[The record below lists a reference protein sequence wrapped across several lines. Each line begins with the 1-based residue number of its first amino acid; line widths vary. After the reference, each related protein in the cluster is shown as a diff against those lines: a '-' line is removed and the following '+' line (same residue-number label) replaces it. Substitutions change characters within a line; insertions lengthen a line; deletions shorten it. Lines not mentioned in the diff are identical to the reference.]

1 MDFSSLIQR
10 KRDRF
15 AELESAI
22 SAPDLYD
29 EPKRA
34 QELLREHNQLR
45 QTLETWDGFQKLE
58 RELVENREMAKGTDE
73 LAEMAQAEVPELE
86 KRFASLKRDVQFAL
100 LPPDPNEDR
109 DAIVEIRAGA
119 GGDEAGL
126 FAADLHRMY
135 SRYAE
140 AVGLKIENLESSA
153 GTLGGF
159 R

>member
-29 EPKRA
+29 DPKRA
-34 QELLREHNQLR
+34 QELLREHNRLK
-45 QTLETWDGFQKLE
+45 QTLDTWREFQKVQT
-58 RELVENREMAKGTDE
+58 ELAENREMGKGTDE
-73 LAEMAQAEVPELE
+73 LAEMARAEVPELE
-86 KRFASLKRDVQFAL
+86 KRLETLEREVQLTL

-126 FAADLHRMY
+126 
-135 SRYAE
+135 
-140 AVGLKIENLESSA
+140 
-153 GTLGGF
+153 
-159 R
+159 